1 MENERKEAESRLKE
15 IKKVL
20 VDSDKILPIP
30 AGMFYAIGA
39 ANIFLD
45 IVVDKIFTCPT
56 SSFNTQLIIALLT
69 LVSASLFVFC
79 ASKIFVKKENEEQGR
94 VFSKNQSFIFRIY
107 ALVLAVSIS
116 FTMGVVVMGG
126 WALIYFYWTAAFGFA
141 AYIAGFF
148 TKKIISRYGM
158 FLIIAAIVQIMAAV
172 IYAQPLSQ
180 NNSNMS
186 AQTLAAYKQI
196 CDFGQYSAIVLVG
209 FGHILIGYLL
219 GRSKN
224 V

>member
-1 MENERKEAESRLKE
+1 MENEYKEVESRLEE

-30 AGMFYAIGA
+30 AGMFYAIGIS
-39 ANIFLD
+39 NIFLD

-56 SSFNTQLIIALLT
+56 SSFNIQLLTALLT
-69 LVSASLFVFC
+69 LVSASLLVFF
-79 ASKIFVKKENEEQGR
+79 ASKIFVKKENEKLDR

-107 ALVLAVSIS
+107 ALVLALSIS

-126 WALIYFYWTAAFGFA
+126 WALIYFYWTATFGFA
-141 AYIAGFF
+141 AYVTGFF
-148 TKKIISRYGM
+148 TKKIISRYGI
-158 FLIIAAIVQIMAAV
+158 FLIFAAIIQIIAAV

-180 NNSNMS
+180 SCSNIS
-186 AQTLAAYKQI
+186 AQTLATYEQI
-196 CDFGQYSAIVLVG
+196 CSFGQYSAIVLVG

-219 GRSKN
+219 SRSKN